1 MKTLMSLALAALFS
15 VAVVPAQAA
24 PLASEGPIVSKTL
37 SMGDGID
44 RKKCQILK
52 KRGMKLPGYCGPN

>member
-37 SMGDGID
+37 SMGTGLTA
-44 RKKCQILK
+44 RSVKS
-52 KRGMKLPGYCGPN
+52 